1 MPRGNSDARALNKF
15 KVPQKA
21 WGSWTLVGR
30 HTFNKLYE
38 TMKDSPWIFLKDREA
53 PDDWN
58 VTAWNA
64 AFIAAGIV
72 SRGERHLLKDTTPRL
87 VG

>member
-38 TMKDSPWIFLKDREA
+38 TMIESPWVFHPKTDVVDEWKTI
-53 PDDWN
+53 
-58 VTAWNA
+58 AWNA

-72 SRGERHLLKDTTPRL
+72 SRGERHLLKDITAR
-87 VG
+87 VKG